1 MLLNLSNHPSD
12 LWDEN
17 QLKAATDNFGKVA
30 DLPFPEISPEADSAS
45 IEALAHHYCK
55 KVLNLLS
62 SSSYAHSAVHLM
74 GEMTFTYCLTGLLQQ
89 SGVRCVASTTVRK
102 VLNGQN
108 GQKTVSFEFRQFR
121 DYPSLCKT
129 GQP

>member
-45 IEALAHHYCK
+45 IEGLARHYCK

-62 SSSYAHSAVHLM
+62 SSSDAHSAVHLM
-74 GEMTFTYCLTGLLQQ
+74 GEMTFSYCLTGFLQQ
-89 SGVRCVASTTVRK
+89 AGVRCVASTTVRK
-102 VLNGQN
+102 VLNNQN
-108 GQKTVSFEFRQFR
+108 GQKTVNFEFRKFR
-121 DYPSLCKT
+121 DYPILCKLHKT
-129 GQP
+129 

>member
-30 DLPFPEISPEADSAS
+30 DLPFPKISPEADSAS
-45 IEALAHHYCK
+45 IEALARHYCK
-55 KVLNLLS
+55 KVLDLLS
-62 SSSYAHSAVHLM
+62 SASDVQSAVHLM

-102 VLNGQN
+102 VFNGQN
-108 GQKTVSFEFRQFR
+108 RQKTVSFEFRQFR

-129 GQP
+129 DEP